1 MKCEYGKNSH
11 HMIEALFKA
20 AAHALRD
27 AAAQEEGDVLL
38 SSKGVL

>member
-1 MKCEYGKNSH
+1 
-11 HMIEALFKA
+11 MIEALFKA

-27 AAAQEEGDVLL
+27 AVSQEEDPTVLL

>member
-1 MKCEYGKNSH
+1 
-11 HMIEALFKA
+11 MIEALFKA

-27 AAAQEEGDVLL
+27 ALSQEEDPNLLL